1 MTQTLN
7 TLDRTVQ
14 PLSPRLLLAA
24 LLILLP
30 LTLLLSTTAIA
41 AEPTTAEPTAAE
53 PTADTGTAAADKEA
67 PPAPGKPKGFELPAK
82 HTFELDNGLRA
93 TLVQY
98 GLLPKAT
105 ISARLRLGN
114 GNETAEE
121 VWLADLTVD
130 LMGEGTTTR
139 DAKTLAAE
147 AATMG
152 GELDLNVGND
162 STAIGA
168 NVLAEFA
175 PQAVRLV
182 ADVMRNP
189 AFPPS
194 EVERLKSNMIRDVT
208 IALSQPQ
215 PIAQQRLA
223 SVIYGDHPYGR
234 LFPTTELIQSYSVEK
249 IRRFYE
255 ANFGARRTHIYVVGK
270 FDPAAVE
277 TAIRESFDD
286 WTAGAEP
293 ISNPPKM
300 TSERKVHLIDRP
312 GAQQSTVRIAI
323 PTIDPSHA
331 DFTALQIAN
340 ALLGGSFN
348 SRITAN
354 IREDKG
360 YTYSPNSAITSNYR
374 TGLWTQTA
382 DITTNVTGPALREIF
397 KEIDRMRAEA
407 PSAEELRGIQN
418 YLAGVFVLRNSIAP
432 GIIGQLARIELHG
445 LSDDYLNSYVD
456 QIYAVT
462 PERVRE
468 VVTQYLRPDEMTL
481 VVAGDRATI
490 AEQLAEF
497 GEIVD

>member
-1 MTQTLN
+1 MTYTSK
-7 TLDRTVQ
+7 TFRRIAHS
-14 PLSPRLLLAA
+14 LSPRLGVAA

-30 LTLLLSTTAIA
+30 LSLLLATTARA
-41 AEPTTAEPTAAE
+41 AEVTASAT
-53 PTADTGTAAADKEA
+53 DTNAPPPAKET
-67 PPAPGKPKGFELPAK
+67 PPAPGKPKGFELPAT
-82 HTFELDNGLRA
+82 HTFELANGMRV

-105 ISARLRLGN
+105 ISARVRVGN
-114 GNETAEE
+114 GNESAEE

-139 DAKTLAAE
+139 DAKTLASE
-147 AATMG
+147 AASMG
-152 GELDLNVGND
+152 GELNRNVGSD
-162 STAIGA
+162 SSSFSA

-182 ADVMRNP
+182 ADLMRNP
-189 AFPPS
+189 AFPES
-194 EVERLKSNMIRDVT
+194 EVDRLKNNMVRNVT

-215 PIAQQRLA
+215 PIAEQRLA

-234 LFPTTELIQSYSVEK
+234 LFPTPEMIQGYSVET
-249 IRRFYE
+249 IRAFYE
-255 ANFGARRTHIYVVGK
+255 ANFGALRTHIYVVGK

-277 TAIRESFDD
+277 TAIRESFTD
-286 WTAGAEP
+286 WKAGAEP

-300 TSERKVHLIDRP
+300 QSQRKVYLIDRP

-323 PTIDPSHA
+323 PTIDPSNP
-331 DFTALQIAN
+331 DFTALQVAN
-340 ALLGGSFN
+340 AILGGSFN

-360 YTYSPNSAITSNYR
+360 YTYSPGSAITQRYR
-374 TGLWTQTA
+374 TGLWVQSA
-382 DITTNVTGPALREIF
+382 DITTNVTGPAIHEIF
-397 KEIDRMRAEA
+397 KEINLMRDEA

-418 YLAGVFVLRNSIAP
+418 YLAGIFVLRNSTPP

-445 LSDDYLNSYVD
+445 LPADYLNSYVD

-462 PERVRE
+462 PEKVRE
-468 VVTQYLRPDEMTL
+468 VVERYLRPDEMTL

-490 AEQLAEF
+490 TPQLAEF